1 MAVAGGLALAA
12 CGGSGETTR
21 TITTD
26 SGEKV
31 TVTTSANSSALAAQT
46 AEIAKNLPAFAPLY
60 PGATVVSTLDA
71 QGAGGG
77 GQMVTL
83 ETSDPMDR
91 VLAYYDEKIASA
103 GGESTMRA
111 QTADSG
117 TRAVRM
123 ADGSGGMITVSS
135 DGQTTTIGIVHGQQM

>member
-1 MAVAGGLALAA
+1 MAAAAALALAG

-21 TITTD
+21 TVTTD
-26 SGEKV
+26 SGEQV
-31 TVTTSANSSALAAQT
+31 TVTTQANSRALEAQT
-46 AEIAKNLPAFAPLY
+46 VEIAKSLPAFAPLY

-71 QGAGGG
+71 QGASGG

-83 ETSDPMDR
+83 ETRDPIDK
-91 VLAYYDEKIASA
+91 VLEFYDTKIASA
-103 GGESTMRA
+103 GGEAMMRS

-123 ADGSGGMITVSS
+123 ADGSGGMVTVSS
-135 DGQTTTIGIVHGQQM
+135 DGDTTTIGIVHGQQM